1 MDGVI
6 TRGVVFLAELR
17 QLSTTGAFLNIWK
30 IEEVY
35 LVNGDRNLPGS
46 HDKVDNDITRK
57 AGKSIHSSRRNCVTR
72 QTQPQELTISTCPG
86 QNYKIVLHRI
96 LCVSPFIGYDNGN
109 SQR

>member
-30 IEEVY
+30 IEEDY

-57 AGKSIHSSRRNCVTR
+57 PANLFIV
-72 QTQPQELTISTCPG
+72 PG
-86 QNYKIVLHRI
+86 EIVSLDK
-96 LCVSPFIGYDNGN
+96 LSPKN
-109 SQR
+109 